1 MLEPQTGPKRG
12 AVRRSLLI
20 VLLAVAALLLP
31 AATANAITFGQ
42 PDGNLHPNVGALLAD
57 YDPDSP
63 GPDVLCSGTLI
74 APTVFLTAAHCT
86 AFLEAEGISQVW
98 VTFAPTYDE
107 DATTTAGL
115 LAGSYVTHPEF
126 GSGGAADTHDI
137 AVVLLQQAPV
147 GITPAQ
153 LPTAGLLDELRASH
167 QLRSQTF
174 TAVGYGT
181 VREDKTGGPHALFF
195 DAIRRYA
202 LQSALNLEKAWLLLS
217 MNPSTGSGG
226 TCYGDSGGPH
236 FLGGVESNLIVSIT
250 ITGDAMCRA
259 TDKTYRLDTASARDF
274 LDDFVTLP

>member
-1 MLEPQTGPKRG
+1 
-12 AVRRSLLI
+12 VRRSLLI

-153 LPTAGLLDELRASH
+153 LPTAGLLDELQASH

-181 VREDKTGGPHALFF
+181 VREDKTGGPHAFFF

-236 FLGGVESNLIVSIT
+236 FLGGVDSNLIVSIT

-259 TDKTYRLDTASARDF
+259 TDKTYRLDTASAREF